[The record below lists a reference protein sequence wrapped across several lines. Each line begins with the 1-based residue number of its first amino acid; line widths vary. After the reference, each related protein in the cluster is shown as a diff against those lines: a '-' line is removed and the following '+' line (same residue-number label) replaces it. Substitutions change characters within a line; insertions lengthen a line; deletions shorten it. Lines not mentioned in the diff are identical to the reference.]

1 MTYAEIEGAVIDALR
16 GNVPV
21 LRLVE
26 PYAGQLEEEV
36 EKLAMRF
43 PSAYV
48 VHGGSEFSWVDGSS
62 YREQLD
68 FSVLVVQRAARGST
82 SIGHGPVDRSV
93 LEAVLEALA
102 HLSPGGQA
110 ERLVP
115 LSYSLLFTN
124 RLITV
129 HALEFRCA
137 FDRSFKD

>member
-1 MTYAEIEGAVIDALR
+1 MTYAGIEEAVIGALKK
-16 GNVPV
+16 NVPG
-21 LRLVE
+21 LRSVE

-62 YREQLD
+62 YRERLD
-68 FSVLVVQRAARGST
+68 VSVLVVQRAARGST
-82 SIGHGPVDRSV
+82 DRSV
-93 LEAVLEALA
+93 LEAVFEALA

-115 LSYSLLFTN
+115 VSSTLLFTN

-129 HALEFRCA
+129 HALEFRSA
-137 FDRSFKD
+137 FDRAFNKT